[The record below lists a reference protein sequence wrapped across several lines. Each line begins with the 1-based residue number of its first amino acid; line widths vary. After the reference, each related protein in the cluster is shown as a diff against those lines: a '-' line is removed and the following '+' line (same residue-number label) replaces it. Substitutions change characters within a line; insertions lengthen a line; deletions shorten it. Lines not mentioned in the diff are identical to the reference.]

1 MYYSKLAAPILLV
14 ADCTQA
20 PPLDLAEEV
29 LGSEILAYARQ
40 HPSQAHAL
48 IWSRLIITTILS
60 HYFPDEFE
68 KAVIEDEFEDS
79 VSCKGLPFKYA
90 KIGATKGRVA
100 IAMSTLP
107 VFLSFKTYDTTNS
120 MKELVRMRFS
130 VIFNDWIDRQENPE
144 LAFYHLWAL
153 TDCLSQRGNP
163 TVRAVIGDDDQL
175 SVRGSSVMLRET
187 FKFWSSSEWIC
198 AVQGPALT
206 TLLTA
211 FRTPEDTIRLLRDI
225 QSEKAGK

>member
-79 VSCKGLPFKYA
+79 VSCKDRSDQGQSRYRDVYPSGL
-90 KIGATKGRVA
+90 
-100 IAMSTLP
+100 S
-107 VFLSFKTYDTTNS
+107 
-120 MKELVRMRFS
+120 LV
-130 VIFNDWIDRQENPE
+130 
-144 LAFYHLWAL
+144 
-153 TDCLSQRGNP
+153 
-163 TVRAVIGDDDQL
+163 
-175 SVRGSSVMLRET
+175 
-187 FKFWSSSEWIC
+187 
-198 AVQGPALT
+198 
-206 TLLTA
+206 
-211 FRTPEDTIRLLRDI
+211 
-225 QSEKAGK
+225 

>member
-29 LGSEILAYARQ
+29 LGSEILAYARL

-68 KAVIEDEFEDS
+68 KAVIEDEFENS
-79 VSCKGLPFKYA
+79 VCFKGLPFKYA

-144 LAFYHLWAL
+144 LAFYHYGP
-153 TDCLSQRGNP
+153 SP
-163 TVRAVIGDDDQL
+163 TVSL
-175 SVRGSSVMLRET
+175 SEATRRCGRSSVTMTSL
-187 FKFWSSSEWIC
+187 
-198 AVQGPALT
+198 AYAAPASCFAKHLNFGA
-206 TLLTA
+206 LQSGSA
-211 FRTPEDTIRLLRDI
+211 RFRARR
-225 QSEKAGK
+225 

>member
-1 MYYSKLAAPILLV
+1 
-14 ADCTQA
+14 
-20 PPLDLAEEV
+20 
-29 LGSEILAYARQ
+29 
-40 HPSQAHAL
+40 
-48 IWSRLIITTILS
+48 
-60 HYFPDEFE
+60 
-68 KAVIEDEFEDS
+68 
-79 VSCKGLPFKYA
+79 
-90 KIGATKGRVA
+90 
-100 IAMSTLP
+100 
-107 VFLSFKTYDTTNS
+107 
-120 MKELVRMRFS
+120 MRFA
-130 VIFNDWIDRQENPE
+130 VIFNDWIDLQENPE

-211 FRTPEDTIRLLRDI
+211 IRTPEDTIRLLRDI